1 MRNLLMMDG
10 KSPPGIEMTSLVC
23 LLLGWTAF
31 PVAEMAMS
39 AAWAVPTQVRA
50 VSSGSRPVAVNRWT
64 PAQGAPAPRW
74 AAGQV
79 LTASVGSLLACQAGR
94 SQARRRDRACGV
106 MCKAE
111 ADLRFKVG
119 DRVECNVDGF
129 LSGTIVKLRYHEP
142 GWPAEKTVPY
152 QVKLDM
158 GMTIYAPLDTDDCIR
173 KAEGILAKGKIP
185 VTVLTGFLGAGKTT
199 LLNYILRSQHGKKY
213 AVIENEFGDAAI
225 DEMLLEEGAGKQSTM
240 ESVTVLDN
248 GCLCCS
254 LRDDLV
260 VAIRDIVDT
269 VEDRLARGVP
279 DAALDGILIETTGMA
294 DPGPVCKTFGLDPT
308 VNKYCKIDGILTVV
322 DAVHF
327 LDQLERERPEG
338 TVNEPAQ
345 QVGFAD
351 KVLLNKVDAVDPEK
365 LKKTISAIRSVNAF
379 APIVECSLSLK
390 PDAVPVQD
398 LVEIDAFDATKL
410 LTEESEQGE
419 VDLAH
424 GSGHSHSSRS
434 SHSDGHSHGGGDNCH
449 DPSCT
454 DSSHGHSHS
463 HDPDCHDPECG
474 DPSHGHTAESPHD
487 TGISSVVLEV
497 KDRPLDIQ
505 SFNDLLDELLENSVD
520 LYRFSPQSGSEV
532 LIRTSSVSCAMG
544 SGASTVG
551 SKARTAFRASLVL
564 PSDAVRSNT
573 SRVARSRRVMSL
585 EVDEPIRLKAL
596 AVTSENGSGAQRSAR
611 VISLD
616 EAPFVNLPGAI
627 SPDSPSDSESQCV
640 SPMSLQT
647 VS

>member
-1 MRNLLMMDG
+1 M
-10 KSPPGIEMTSLVC
+10 
-23 LLLGWTAF
+23 
-31 PVAEMAMS
+31 
-39 AAWAVPTQVRA
+39 
-50 VSSGSRPVAVNRWT
+50 SSGRPVGVQNRRT
-64 PAQGAPAPRW
+64 TSTKAGLGADL
-74 AAGQV
+74 V
-79 LTASVGSLLACQAGR
+79 LTASVGSLLAYQATR
-94 SQARRRDRACGV
+94 SRARRRDRAPRV
-106 MCKAE
+106 IRQ

-129 LSGTIVKLRYHEP
+129 QSGTIVKLQYHEP
-142 GWPAEKTVPY
+142 GWPAEQTVPY

-158 GMTIYAPLDTDDCIR
+158 GMTIYAPVDRDDCIR
-173 KAEGILAKGKIP
+173 KVEGILAKGQIP

-260 VAIRDIVDT
+260 LAIRNIINT

-294 DPGPVCKTFGLDPT
+294 DPGPVCKTFQLDPM

-322 DAVHF
+322 DGVHF
-327 LDQLERERPEG
+327 LDQLARERPEG

-351 KVLLNKVDAVDPEK
+351 KVLLNKVDAVSPEK
-365 LKKTISAIRSVNAF
+365 LKGTISAIRSVNAF

-424 GSGHSHSSRS
+424 GSGHSHQSHESHES
-434 SHSDGHSHGGGDNCH
+434 HESHSDCHSHGEDGDDCH
-449 DPSCT
+449 SASC
-454 DSSHGHSHS
+454 DSHGHSHDAHAHADDC
-463 HDPDCHDPECG
+463 HDPDCQ
-474 DPSHGHTAESPHD
+474 DPSHGHSHEAPTPHD

-520 LYRFSPQSGSEV
+520 LYRYKGIIAFERDGAVVRYVLQGVHDMLDIAFSGEWPTEKPLRTQVV
-532 LIRTSSVSCAMG
+532 LIGRNLDKEDLQERMNRCALLPD
-544 SGASTVG
+544 TV
-551 SKARTAFRASLVL
+551 
-564 PSDAVRSNT
+564 
-573 SRVARSRRVMSL
+573 
-585 EVDEPIRLKAL
+585 
-596 AVTSENGSGAQRSAR
+596 
-611 VISLD
+611 
-616 EAPFVNLPGAI
+616 
-627 SPDSPSDSESQCV
+627 
-640 SPMSLQT
+640 
-647 VS
+647 

>member
-1 MRNLLMMDG
+1 MR
-10 KSPPGIEMTSLVC
+10 
-23 LLLGWTAF
+23 
-31 PVAEMAMS
+31 
-39 AAWAVPTQVRA
+39 Q
-50 VSSGSRPVAVNRWT
+50 
-64 PAQGAPAPRW
+64 
-74 AAGQV
+74 
-79 LTASVGSLLACQAGR
+79 
-94 SQARRRDRACGV
+94 
-106 MCKAE
+106 

-119 DRVECNVDGF
+119 DRVECYVDGF
-129 LSGTIVKLRYHEP
+129 QSGTIVKLRYHEP
-142 GWPAEKTVPY
+142 GWPEEKTVPY

-173 KAEGILAKGKIP
+173 KAEGILAKGRIP

-260 VAIRDIVDT
+260 LAIRNIVDT

-294 DPGPVCKTFGLDPT
+294 DPGPVCKTFNLDPV

-322 DAVHF
+322 DGVHF
-327 LDQLERERPEG
+327 LDQLARERPEG

-351 KVLLNKVDAVDPEK
+351 KVLLNKVDAVSPAK
-365 LKKTISAIRSVNAF
+365 LKRTIEAIRSVNAF

-424 GSGHSHSSRS
+424 SGHSHSQSHESR
-434 SHSDGHSHGGGDNCH
+434 DGHSHGDHGDGDCH

-454 DSSHGHSHS
+454 DSSHGHSHAHAHDLDC
-463 HDPDCHDPECG
+463 HDPDCQ
-474 DPSHGHTAESPHD
+474 DPSHGHSHDAQTPHD

-497 KDRPLDIQ
+497 KDRPLDVQ

-520 LYRFSPQSGSEV
+520 LYRYKGIIAFEKEGTVVRYVLQGVHDMLDIAFSGEWPAEKPLRTQVVLIGRSGSSARLRPRRCPQSTKTCRPKRR
-532 LIRTSSVSCAMG
+532 RT
-544 SGASTVG
+544 
-551 SKARTAFRASLVL
+551 
-564 PSDAVRSNT
+564 
-573 SRVARSRRVMSL
+573 
-585 EVDEPIRLKAL
+585 
-596 AVTSENGSGAQRSAR
+596 
-611 VISLD
+611 
-616 EAPFVNLPGAI
+616 
-627 SPDSPSDSESQCV
+627 
-640 SPMSLQT
+640 
-647 VS
+647 